1 MSDPEITFSAR
12 GMTIK
17 LYSSSP
23 IIEHSNLLN
32 AISERWNKNISTPHY
47 LDIDPHAFH
56 FLIDMIKH
64 RVESLAFPSKI
75 NEKLT
80 KLYYNKFVNS
90 PEIISGSI
98 YLELNFQLDEW
109 FIKDKWCCTNT
120 IVSPLNCNLD
130 KIWHYVD
137 CLIYIA
143 YMLEEQEENKSAY
156 RVSIQK
162 GYEDPPK
169 CSKIHAKEITIQ
181 WFNDGKII
189 TDTFTL
195 GKQHSGSYANQ
206 HYSIQYRSF
215 DNIVNLF
222 KPPYNKDIIPEVKK
236 YYEKI
241 VELMPAYNNPKL
253 RNI

>member
-1 MSDPEITFSAR
+1 MSDPEISFSAR
-12 GMTIK
+12 GMPIK

-23 IIEHSNLLN
+23 IIEHSNLLH
-32 AISERWNKNISTPHY
+32 AISERWNTNISAPHY
-47 LDIDPHAFH
+47 LDIEPHAFH
-56 FLIDMIKH
+56 FLIDMVKH
-64 RVESLAFPSKI
+64 RMESLAFPSKI

-80 KLYYNKFVNS
+80 KLYYNKFVNN

-98 YLELNFQLDEW
+98 YLELDFQLDEW
-109 FIKDKWCCTNT
+109 FIKSKWNCSNT
-120 IVSPLNCNLD
+120 TVSFLNNNLD
-130 KIWHYVD
+130 KNWHYVD

-143 YMLEEQEENKSAY
+143 YMLEEQEGNKPLY
-156 RVSIQK
+156 NVSIEK

-169 CSKIHAKEITIQ
+169 SSEISAKGITIQ
-181 WFNDGKII
+181 WSNNDNII
-189 TDTFTL
+189 SDTFTL
-195 GKQHSGSYANQ
+195 GIQHIGSYANQ
-206 HYSIQYRSF
+206 HYSIQYKSF

-222 KPPYNKDIIPEVKK
+222 KPPYNKDITPEIKK